1 MASAVSIF
9 QKVLDHLSS
18 SHQAVIRQ
26 SSGSHQGI
34 IGQFSSILVCD
45 AVAVFHQ
52 VVISRLIGIRKSSDC
67 VKPSSN
73 CQSVV
78 FLDAAYET
86 EFPQLHSCKKA
97 VGSIMPRSVKH
108 NRLYIIQINPRFNI
122 YHDIIIAI
130 IDSDQAIT
138 RKPSFRSSL
147 DDFNCVV

>member
-1 MASAVSIF
+1 MEFSRPEIAIHTFIRIKSNTFTNNRQTVF
-9 QKVLDHLSS
+9 KHL
-18 SHQAVIRQ
+18 
-26 SSGSHQGI
+26 
-34 IGQFSSILVCD
+34 CD
-45 AVAVFHQ
+45 AVAVCHQ